1 MASPNVSEQPAVL
14 TRDRRELDTTSRAIK
29 RTKAQQ
35 LAYDAFRV
43 AARALGV
50 WLYGL
55 RVEGRENWPGQ
66 GGALV
71 CANHQ
76 SMFDPPLVGLTC
88 PRRMNYLA
96 RNTLFRV
103 PLLAPLIRF
112 LDAIPI
118 DREGGGLAGLK
129 ETLRRLRAGEQVL
142 IFPEG
147 TRTRDG
153 EVAPLKPGFIAVAR
167 RSGVPLVPVG
177 VDGAYQAWPRTSPFP
192 RGGRIAVVIGE
203 PISPEHV
210 AACSD
215 DELLA
220 ELEQRILTCHAKARE
235 LRLASKPRPSAPEA
249 LRDKMTVH
257 TEPDHQHVA

>member
-1 MASPNVSEQPAVL
+1 MLKHNL
-14 TRDRRELDTTSRAIK
+14 RESAGNGPRAIE
-29 RTKAQQ
+29 RTAAQRWV
-35 LAYDAFRV
+35 YDAFRV
-43 AARALGV
+43 AARAVGV

-55 RVEGRENWPGQ
+55 RVAGREHWPGQ

-96 RNTLFRV
+96 RDTLFRV
-103 PLLAPLIRF
+103 PLLAPLIKF
-112 LDAIPI
+112 LDSIPI

-129 ETLRRLRAGEQVL
+129 ETLRRLRAGELVL

-177 VDGAYQAWPRTSPFP
+177 LDGAYQAWPRTSVFP

-203 PISPEHV
+203 PILPEQV
-210 AACSD
+210 AAYSD

-220 ELEQRILTCHAKARE
+220 ELEQRILMCHTKARE
-235 LRLASKPRPSAPEA
+235 LRLASHARPGAPQA
-249 LRDKMTVH
+249 RGDKITIH
-257 TEPDHQHVA
+257 AATDHQHVA

>member
-1 MASPNVSEQPAVL
+1 MLDAANQPSPPRRPPLAR
-14 TRDRRELDTTSRAIK
+14 TR
-29 RTKAQQ
+29 AQRFG
-35 LAYDAFRV
+35 YDALRV
-43 AARALGV
+43 LCRMLAV

-55 RVEGRENWPGQ
+55 RVEGREHWPPA
-66 GGALV
+66 GGGLV

-96 RNTLFRV
+96 RETLFDIPV
-103 PLLAPLIRF
+103 LKHVIAF

-129 ETLRRLRAGEQVL
+129 ETLRRLKAGELVL

-147 TRTRDG
+147 TRTHDG

-167 RSGVPLVPVG
+167 RSRVPLIPVG
-177 VDGAYQAWPRTSPFP
+177 IDGAYQAWPRQARLPAL
-192 RGGRIAVVIGE
+192 GRLAVVIGE
-203 PISPEHV
+203 PLPPDHI
-210 AACSD
+210 ATLSD

-220 ELEQRILTCHAKARE
+220 ALEQRILTCHARARE
-235 LRLASKPRPSAPEA
+235 LRLSRG
-249 LRDKMTVH
+249 
-257 TEPDHQHVA
+257 